1 MFETLSYIESF
12 DEMIVLATISL
23 AAGSCPSSSVRWVN
37 VVSRICDFVAIS
49 GNNLSLHVV
58 PRLHIYG
65 LVQVA
70 ILSDRI
76 LARCV
81 SI

>member
-1 MFETLSYIESF
+1 MFETLSYIDSF

-23 AAGSCPSSSVRWVN
+23 TAGSGPSSSVRWLN
-37 VVSRICDFVAIS
+37 VIRRICDFVAIL

-76 LARCV
+76 LARPV

>member
-1 MFETLSYIESF
+1 MFETLSYIDSF

-23 AAGSCPSSSVRWVN
+23 TAGSGPSSSVCWVN
-37 VVSRICDFVAIS
+37 VICRICDFVAIL

-58 PRLHIYG
+58 PRLHTYG

-70 ILSDRI
+70 IFSDRI
-76 LARCV
+76 LA
-81 SI
+81 

>member
-1 MFETLSYIESF
+1 MFETLSYIDSF

-23 AAGSCPSSSVRWVN
+23 TAGSSPTSSARWVN
-37 VVSRICDFVAIS
+37 VISRICDFVAMLGS
-49 GNNLSLHVV
+49 NLSLHVV
-58 PRLHIYG
+58 PRLHTYG

-70 ILSDRI
+70 ILPDRI
-76 LARCV
+76 LACRV